1 MTPAA
6 STDAA
11 GSPRRAAVVGAG
23 PNGLTAAC
31 LLARDGWDVVVYE
44 SAAAPGGAVR
54 SAPVVGESV
63 VSDLGASAHPMGVV
77 SPAFE
82 DLRLTDYGLKW
93 AHPKYPAAH
102 GLDDEAPVLLHPHL
116 REQVEELGVD
126 GRLWAALVGPASRA
140 WPGVN
145 RAAMSPPTR
154 PLSGTSGILG
164 GPGAA
169 DGVVDRLLS
178 YVKLGS
184 AGAWPAAL
192 VNRMFRTERA
202 RALFTGLAGHAT
214 LPLSHPITSAF
225 GVLFAAA
232 GHADGWPM
240 ARGGS
245 QAIVDA
251 LLTCLHSYGG
261 RVVTDFHVDALRP
274 VETVRHADAVRHSG
288 AATSARGPGYRTAGR
303 RRQGPAAGERR
314 QAEEAADV
322 VLLDLSP
329 KQVLELE
336 GLPLT
341 RRYECSLRQWED
353 GPGVVKVDYLV
364 RSPMPWAHQELAG
377 AGTVHLGGSAGQIA
391 ASEAAVHRGV
401 LPGRPY
407 VLLTQPGAADPAR
420 APDGYEVLWAYAH
433 VPAGLDTVGTAR
445 AARMIT
451 AEIGHQAPGFGD
463 AVVASKVWG
472 PQELQQWNPNLVGGA
487 ITGGVPSL
495 RQLLA
500 RPAWPGVSGA
510 GPYGTGT
517 AGVYLCSSST
527 PPGGGAH
534 GMPGYHAARAVLHHY
549 GTA

>member
-1 MTPAA
+1 MTPRAT
-6 STDAA
+6 TDAA
-11 GSPRRAAVVGAG
+11 GSSRRAAIVGSG

-44 SAAAPGGAVR
+44 SAAVPGGAVR
-54 SAPVVGESV
+54 SARVLGDSV
-63 VSDLGASAHPMGVV
+63 VSDLGASAHPMGAV
-77 SPAFE
+77 SLAFE
-82 DLRLTDYGLKW
+82 DLGLTDYGLEW
-93 AHPKYPAAH
+93 AYPKYPAAH
-102 GLDDEAPVLLHPHL
+102 GLDDEAPVLLHSSL

-126 GRLWAALVGPASRA
+126 GQRWAGLVGAASRA
-140 WPGVN
+140 WPQIN

-154 PLSGTSGILG
+154 PFSATSGLLRG
-164 GPGAA
+164 SDAA
-169 DGVVDRLLS
+169 DAVVDRLLA

-192 VNRMFRTERA
+192 VNRLFREERA
-202 RALFTGLAGHAT
+202 RVLFTGLAAHAT
-214 LPLSHPITSAF
+214 LPLNRPITGAF

-251 LLTCLHSYGG
+251 LLACLHSYGG
-261 RVVTDFHVDALRP
+261 RVVTDFHVD
-274 VETVRHADAVRHSG
+274 TVRQGG
-288 AATSARGPGYRTAGR
+288 AATSGRGPRYSIAGC
-303 RRQGPAAGERR
+303 RRQGRAAGERR
-314 QAEEAADV
+314 EAEAPADV

-336 GLPLT
+336 GLPL
-341 RRYECSLRQWED
+341 RRGYERSLRQWED

-377 AGTVHLGGSAGQIA
+377 AGTVHLGGSSRQIA

-407 VLLTQPGAADPAR
+407 VLLTQPGAADTTR
-420 APDGYEVLWAYAH
+420 APEGYEVLWAYAH
-433 VPAGLDTVGTAR
+433 VPAGLDDDGASR
-445 AARMIT
+445 AAQMIA
-451 AEIGHQAPGFGD
+451 AEIERQAPGFGD
-463 AVVASKVWG
+463 AVVASTVWG
-472 PQELQQWNPNLVGGA
+472 PQRLQKWNPNLVGGA

-495 RQLLA
+495 QQLLA

-534 GMPGYHAARAVLHHY
+534 GMPGYHAARAVLYRY
-549 GTA
+549 GPA